1 MKVAK
6 VAAGLALGSF
16 VVACASSSPT
26 ETGKALSPEMQ
37 KAIDSFV
44 ALQAD
49 PIVFPDGGVI
59 FPDGAT
65 NFDPGSGTGNG
76 SGTGQ
81 GSGSATS
88 GGSKKG
94 AGVGG
99 IDPAEIGSAL
109 KSGAT
114 GIPSG
119 GAASSG
125 TGAGNGGSG
134 TPSFGGGAAASGTG
148 AGNGGVSTG
157 SSASGGV
164 ASFAEA
170 ACYMIGNLCRYIA
183 RCASVG
189 NVEGV
194 CAIPSSC
201 PSLVA
206 EALSSKVVDIPPQA
220 TTIVRCFG
228 DAIGSAACVS
238 SKDLGEGLQSTFG
251 RCGVDLKK

>member
-49 PIVFPDGGVI
+49 PVVFPDGGVI

-65 NFDPGSGTGNG
+65 NFDPGTG
-76 SGTGQ
+76 SGT

-88 GGSKKG
+88 GGSKKSS
-94 AGVGG
+94 GVGG
-99 IDPAEIGSAL
+99 IDPAKIGSAL

-125 TGAGNGGSG
+125 TGAGNGGTG
-134 TPSFGGGAAASGTG
+134 TPSFGGGAAGSGTG

-157 SSASGGV
+157 SSAGGGI

-183 RCASVG
+183 RCASI
-189 NVEGV
+189 NTAEGV
-194 CAIPSSC
+194 CAVPSSC
-201 PSLVA
+201 PSFVA
-206 EALSSKVVDIPPQA
+206 QALSSEVVDIPPQA
-220 TTIVRCFG
+220 STVLRCFG

-238 SKDLGEGLQSTFG
+238 VNDLGEGLQSTFG
-251 RCGVDLKK
+251 RCGIDLGKK

>member
-44 ALQAD
+44 AIQAD
-49 PIVFPDGGVI
+49 PISFPDGGVI

-65 NFDPGSGTGNG
+65 NFGTGT
-76 SGTGQ
+76 GTGT
-81 GSGSATS
+81 GSSTS
-88 GGSKKG
+88 GGSKKS

-119 GAASSG
+119 GAASSS

-134 TPSFGGGAAASGTG
+134 TPSFGGGAAASGSG

-157 SSASGGV
+157 SSAGGGV

-170 ACYMIGNLCRYIA
+170 ACYMIGNLCRYIV
-183 RCASVG
+183 RCSGVG
-189 NVEGV
+189 NTEGV

-201 PSLVA
+201 PSIVA

-220 TTIVRCFG
+220 TTILRCFG

-238 SKDLGEGLQSTFG
+238 VDDLGEGLQSTFG

>member
-44 ALQAD
+44 ALEAD

-59 FPDGAT
+59 PGT
-65 NFDPGSGTGNG
+65 GSGSG
-76 SGTGQ
+76 S
-81 GSGSATS
+81 GSGSATN

-119 GAASSG
+119 GAASSS

-157 SSASGGV
+157 SSAGGGV

-170 ACYMIGNLCRYIA
+170 ACYMIGNLCRYIV
-183 RCASVG
+183 RCSGAG
-189 NVEGV
+189 NTEGV

-201 PSLVA
+201 PSIVA
-206 EALSSKVVDIPPQA
+206 EALSGKVVDIPPQA
-220 TTIVRCFG
+220 TTILRCFG

-238 SKDLGEGLQSTFG
+238 VDDLGEGLQSTFG